1 MFSFNLNTTEVRLLS
16 MALNTQLQPTALGAV
31 CACVCVCVRACVRSF
46 VRSWIGVMQSRCG
59 NFSVNP
65 AGHGNPARWET

>member
-31 CACVCVCVRACVRSF
+31 CACVCACVRSF

-59 NFSVNP
+59 IFL
-65 AGHGNPARWET
+65 